1 MKKNS
6 IYIVVAVIA
15 GLLAGYLIFGVSSS
29 DESAKK
35 DKSEMSEGHNQ
46 AGEIAAQMWTCS
58 MHPQIMKPEPGDCPI
73 CGMDLIPAETGAVGL
88 GANEIKMTDNALA
101 LANIRTSTVGMGTS
115 DGSSLKLSGKI
126 RENEEANATQ
136 ATYFAGRIERLNVNY
151 TGESVAK
158 GKLLATIYSPELVS
172 AQQELLTAASMKAS
186 QPALYNAVRNKLK
199 LWKLSDNQIDKI
211 EEVGKVQEN
220 FPVYATVSGTITDI
234 MVEEGDYV
242 KQGQPLYKI
251 ANLNTVWAVF
261 DAYENQIASLKEGQE
276 VKLTTNAYP
285 NKEFNAKVSFVDPLL
300 NSSTRT
306 VMVRA
311 ILNNKDNLLKPGMFV
326 EGTIKVAQIQMENAV
341 VVPASAVMWTGE
353 RSVVYVKTNPN
364 EPVFE
369 MREVALGNTNGDTY
383 TIISGLENGDQIVTN
398 GTFTVDAAAQLQG
411 KKSMMN
417 SEGGKT
423 MTGHE
428 GHLGM
433 QEGDKMEPSTSSAD
447 HSKMKKRIEVSNKF
461 QGQLKQ
467 VFEVYIGVK
476 DALVNDDGAAA
487 QKEAEQMEESLAKVD
502 MKLLKDREAHNHW
515 MTIQKELKASSD
527 AMASTSDI
535 KEQRDHFKHLSAHMI
550 SGVQLFGVNQKV
562 YSNYCPMADSNK
574 GAYWLSLEK
583 EIRNPYY
590 GEAMMTCGEVKAT
603 LE

>member
-1 MKKNS
+1 MNKNI
-6 IYIVVAVIA
+6 IYIGVAVIA
-15 GLLAGYLIFGVSSS
+15 GLLAGYLIFGGSPP
-29 DESAKK
+29 DEAAVK
-35 DKSEMSEGHNQ
+35 EMSDSHDHS
-46 AGEIAAQMWTCS
+46 GESVNQMWTCS
-58 MHPQIMKPEPGDCPI
+58 MHPQIMQPEPGDCPI
-73 CGMDLIPAETGAVGL
+73 CGMELIPAETAAEGL
-88 GANEIKMTDNALA
+88 SANEIKMTDNAMA
-101 LANIRTSTVGMGTS
+101 LANIRTSTVGMGST

-186 QPALYNAVRNKLK
+186 QPALYKAVRNKLK
-199 LWKLSDNQIDKI
+199 LWKLSDNQINKI

-261 DAYENQIASLKEGQE
+261 DAYENQISSLKEGQE
-276 VKLTTNAYP
+276 VNLTINAYP
-285 NKEFNAKVSFVDPLL
+285 NKEFTAKVSFVDPLL

-326 EGTIKVAQIQMENAV
+326 EGTIKTAQIQMEDAV

-353 RSVVYVKTNPN
+353 RSVVYIKTNPN
-364 EPVFE
+364 EPIFE
-369 MREVALGNTNGDTY
+369 MREVALGSSNGDTY

-417 SEGGKT
+417 AEGGKT

-428 GHLGM
+428 GHLGI
-433 QEGDKMEPSTSSAD
+433 QEGSEMEPTNTTD
-447 HSKMKKRIEVSNKF
+447 HSEMKKKIDVSTKF
-461 QGQLKQ
+461 QAQLKQ
-467 VFEVYIGVK
+467 VFEAYLNVK
-476 DALVNDDGAAA
+476 NALVNDDGAVA
-487 QKEAEQMEESLAKVD
+487 QKGAKLMEESLTKVD
-502 MKLLKDREAHNHW
+502 MKLLKETEAHNHW
-515 MTIQKELKASSD
+515 MTIQKELKASSN
-527 AMASTSDI
+527 AMASTSGI
-535 KEQRDHFKHLSAHMI
+535 KEQRGHFKHLSAHMI

-562 YSNYCPMADSNK
+562 YNNYCPMADSNK
-574 GAYWLSLEK
+574 GANWLSLEK

-590 GEAMMTCGEVKAT
+590 GEAMMTCGEIKAT

>member
-1 MKKNS
+1 MNKN
-6 IYIVVAVIA
+6 ILYIGIAVIV
-15 GLLAGYLIFGVSSS
+15 GLLAGYLIFSG
-29 DESAKK
+29 
-35 DKSEMSEGHNQ
+35 KSEGSMAVKNVSTMSDSYDHS
-46 AGEIAAQMWTCS
+46 GETAEQMWTCS
-58 MHPQIMKPEPGDCPI
+58 MHPQIMQPEPGDCPI
-73 CGMDLIPAETGAVGL
+73 CGMDLIPAESGAEGL
-88 GANEIKMTDNALA
+88 SANEIKMTDNAMA
-101 LANIRTSTVGMGTS
+101 LANIHTSTVGMGGS

-126 RENEEANATQ
+126 RVNEEANATQ
-136 ATYFAGRIERLNVNY
+136 ATYFAGRIEKLNVSF
-151 TGESVAK
+151 TGETVAK

-172 AQQELLTAASMKAS
+172 AQQELLTTASMKAS

-199 LWKLSDNQIDKI
+199 LWKLSESQIDKI

-220 FPVYATVSGTITDI
+220 FPVYATVSGTVTDK

-251 ANLNTVWAVF
+251 ANLKSVWAVF
-261 DAYENQIASLKEGQE
+261 DAYENQISSLKEGQQIK
-276 VKLTTNAYP
+276 VTTNAYP
-285 NKEFNAKVSFVDPLL
+285 NEEFTAKVSFVDPLL

-311 ILNNKDNLLKPGMFV
+311 VLNNKNDLLKPGMFV
-326 EGTIKVAQIQMENAV
+326 EGTITGTQTQMEDAV

-353 RSVVYVKTNPN
+353 RSVVYIKTNPD

-369 MREVALGNTNGDTY
+369 MREVTLGISNGGTY
-383 TIISGLENGDQIVTN
+383 TILNGLESGDEIVTN

-433 QEGDKMEPSTSSAD
+433 QEGSKMEPSTTTD
-447 HSKMKKRIEVSNKF
+447 HSEMKRRIDVSNKF

-467 VFEVYIGVK
+467 VFDAYLNVK
-476 DALVNDDGAAA
+476 DALVNDDGAVA
-487 QKEAEQMEESLAKVD
+487 QKEAEQIEESLGKVD
-502 MKLLKDREAHNHW
+502 MKLLKDKEAHNHW
-515 MTIQKELKASSD
+515 MTIQKELKASSN

-535 KEQRDHFKHLSAHMI
+535 KEQRGHFKHLSAHMI
-550 SGVQLFGVNQKV
+550 SSVQLFGVNQKV
-562 YSNYCPMADSNK
+562 YTNYCPMADSNK
-574 GAYWLSLEK
+574 GAYWLSIEK

-590 GEAMMTCGEVKAT
+590 GEAMMTCGEIKAT